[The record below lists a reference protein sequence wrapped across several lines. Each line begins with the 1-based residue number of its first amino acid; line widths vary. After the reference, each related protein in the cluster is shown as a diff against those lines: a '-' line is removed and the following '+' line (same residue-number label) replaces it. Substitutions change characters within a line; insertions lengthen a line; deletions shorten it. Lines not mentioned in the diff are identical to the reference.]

1 MLYLIEH
8 TYALPV
14 GKNLQAGLRRMIVN
28 VIDRRQALAI
38 TPFFRLG
45 FRPFFLFGS
54 VLAMLA
60 IPLWIMGLNG
70 WFADWQPTGGWL
82 AWHRHE
88 LLFGF
93 AAAIIAG
100 FLLTAVQTWTGFPG
114 LSGKPLMVL
123 TALWVAARVAWLVG
137 APVWCVVLLD
147 GLFLPLVAA
156 QMARSVW
163 PVRQVR
169 NYPLVVVLVLLA
181 IANGVTLYG
190 IATGND
196 QLQRQA
202 TVGGVWFVAALMSMI
217 GGRVIPFFT
226 QRGLLRKD
234 GVTPW
239 PTLDWTI
246 LVGTALLSVTLMF
259 GWAMQTNSLIG
270 IAFFGLGV
278 AHLIRIVRWYDAGI
292 WHVPLLWSLH
302 IANAWIGVACIAMA
316 LWHFSVLA
324 NMSLAVHAL
333 TVGAMGGLILG
344 MIARVTLGHT
354 GRQLEPPKYMTWAF
368 VLFNL
373 GALSRVVLVDWAYM
387 PGLWLAATCWALSFA
402 AYVWGYGPML
412 WRARVDG
419 HPG

>member
-1 MLYLIEH
+1 M
-8 TYALPV
+8 T
-14 GKNLQAGLRRMIVN
+14 VN
-28 VIDRRQALAI
+28 VIDRREALAI

-45 FRPFFLFGS
+45 FRPFFLLGS
-54 VLAMLA
+54 ILAMLA
-60 IPLWIMGLNG
+60 IPLWVMALNG

-123 TALWVAARVAWLVG
+123 TALWVASRLAWLVG
-137 APVWCVVLLD
+137 APVWCVIVLD

-190 IATGND
+190 VATAND
-196 QLQRQA
+196 VLQRQA

-226 QRGLLRKD
+226 QRGLLRKE

-239 PTLDWTI
+239 PKLDW
-246 LVGTALLSVTLMF
+246 ALLIGTIVVSVTVML
-259 GWAMQTNSLIG
+259 GWAMEANIIIG
-270 IAFFGLGV
+270 TAFAALGV
-278 AHLIRIVRWYDAGI
+278 GHLIRNLRWYDAGI
-292 WHVPLLWSLH
+292 WRVPLLWSLH
-302 IANAWIGVACIAMA
+302 LAHAWIGIACLAMA

-324 NMSLAVHAL
+324 NISIAVHAL

-354 GRQLEPPKYMTWAF
+354 GRQLAPPKVMTLAF
-368 VLFNL
+368 MLFNL
-373 GALSRVVLVDWAYM
+373 GAVSRVLLVDWAYM
-387 PGLWLAATCWALSFA
+387 PGLWIAAICWGLSFA
-402 AYVWGYGPML
+402 MYVWNYAPML
-412 WRARVDG
+412 WQARVDG

>member
-1 MLYLIEH
+1 M
-8 TYALPV
+8 T
-14 GKNLQAGLRRMIVN
+14 VN
-28 VIDRRQALAI
+28 VIDRREALAI

-45 FRPFFLFGS
+45 FRPFFLLGTA
-54 VLAMLA
+54 LAMLA
-60 IPLWIMGLNG
+60 IPLWIMALNG

-93 AAAIIAG
+93 ATAIIAG
-100 FLLTAVQTWTGFPG
+100 FLLTAVQAWTGVPG
-114 LSGKPLMVL
+114 LSGKPLIVL
-123 TALWVAARVAWLVG
+123 TALWVGARVAWLVG
-137 APVWCVVLLD
+137 APMWCVILLD

-169 NYPLVVVLVLLA
+169 NYPLVLVLTLLA
-181 IANGVTLYG
+181 IANAVTLYG
-190 IATGND
+190 VATGND

-202 TVGGVWFVAALMSMI
+202 TVGGVWFVAAIMSMI

-239 PTLDWTI
+239 PKLDYS
-246 LVGTALLSVTLMF
+246 LLGGTALVSITLMS
-259 GWAMQTNSLIG
+259 GWAMQPKILIG
-270 IAFFGLGV
+270 LAFAALAVG
-278 AHLIRIVRWYDAGI
+278 HLIRSVRWYDAGI
-292 WHVPLLWSLH
+292 WSVPLLWSLH
-302 IANAWIGVACIAMA
+302 IAYAWMGVACLAMA
-316 LWHFSVLA
+316 LWHFSVFA

-354 GRQLEPPKYMTWAF
+354 GRQLQPPKSMTLAF
-368 VLFNL
+368 ALFNL
-373 GALSRVVLVDWAYM
+373 GAVSRVVLVDWAYM
-387 PGLWLAATCWALSFA
+387 PGLWLAATCWGLSFA
-402 AYVWGYGPML
+402 MYLYSYAPML
-412 WRARVDG
+412 CRARVDG